1 LILKSTEGRIL
12 AAELVKQ
19 MVILRVTSAAASARI
34 TDDLCSES
42 RIPIVAPSLRD
53 GNVDN
58 FTVTFLLAWKSL
70 SMEYYPL

>member
-1 LILKSTEGRIL
+1 
-12 AAELVKQ
+12 
-19 MVILRVTSAAASARI
+19 MVILRVTSAAAPAGI

-42 RIPIVAPSLRD
+42 RIPIIAPNFRD

-58 FTVTFLLAWKSL
+58 FPVAFMLAWKSL